1 LCNAHHL
8 RELLFLWEEQKQRWA
23 KGLAD
28 ELRRWKK
35 LVDRAK
41 ARGQDHL
48 ASATLKNIEQRYEKL
63 LLAGMRANPPPTP
76 TAERRRGRKKKSKA
90 RNLLDRLWVHREH
103 VLRFAHD
110 FRVSFSNNLAERD
123 LRMMKVQQKI
133 SGTFRSWAGADA
145 FALIRGY
152 LSTIRKRGMNVIDA
166 IAAVYADHPSLVV
179 TAQTR

>member
-1 LCNAHHL
+1 MCNAHHL
-8 RELLFLWEEQKQRWA
+8 RELLFLREEQKQRWA

-28 ELRRWKK
+28 ELRRWNK

-110 FRVSFSNNLAERD
+110 FRVSFSN
-123 LRMMKVQQKI
+123 KPKGI
-133 SGTFRSWAGADA
+133 CG
-145 FALIRGY
+145 
-152 LSTIRKRGMNVIDA
+152 
-166 IAAVYADHPSLVV
+166 
-179 TAQTR
+179 

>member
-1 LCNAHHL
+1 MHDGWASYARYGERHGMCNAHHL

-28 ELRRWKK
+28 ELRRWNK

-48 ASATLKNIEQRYEKL
+48 ASAMLKRIEQRYEKL

-110 FRVSFSNNLAERD
+110 FRVSFSN
-123 LRMMKVQQKI
+123 KPKGI
-133 SGTFRSWAGADA
+133 CG
-145 FALIRGY
+145 
-152 LSTIRKRGMNVIDA
+152 
-166 IAAVYADHPSLVV
+166 
-179 TAQTR
+179 